1 MGGGLTLL
9 QHAALTD
16 AVLSISRPDLLEV
29 GEEHMP
35 RPFQKAIKVIQIQKP
50 LAWFEYKPRG
60 VMKYFKVLV
69 LT

>member
-35 RPFQKAIKVIQIQKP
+35 RPFQKAVKVIQIQKP
-50 LAWFEYKPRG
+50 LVGLNTNPEG
-60 VMKYFKVLV
+60 
-69 LT
+69 